1 MSCVGVIDLVDGQL
15 TIQGVARDEKTT
27 VVAVTGGTRR
37 YAGAHGTMTVT
48 AAGERETAVITLQ
61 P

>member
-15 TIQGVARDEKTT
+15 TIQGVAGDEKPT

-37 YAGAHGTMTVT
+37 YAGAHGTVTVI